1 MYNLL
6 KCSNNSQIVIW
17 SLYEYANGK
26 PSDYLTDSEL

>member
-17 SLYEYANGK
+17 SLNEYANGN
-26 PSDYLTDSEL
+26 DYLTDSEL